1 MFGDI
6 GHGFLMMLSALA
18 FIMVEKKYPR
28 GFGEEVRIS
37 QRSIWSHMLI
47 RSLLQQITDTFF
59 FGRYIIFLM
68 GIFAMYT
75 GFIYNDIFSLNL
87 PVFASGWRWPS
98 SIEPGQLVEA
108 ISTGRTYAFGLD
120 PAWHGADNA
129 LIFTNSLKMKM
140 SIIFGVCHVS
150 LDH

>member
-1 MFGDI
+1 
-6 GHGFLMMLSALA
+6 
-18 FIMVEKKYPR
+18 
-28 GFGEEVRIS
+28 
-37 QRSIWSHMLI
+37 
-47 RSLLQQITDTFF
+47 
-59 FGRYIIFLM
+59 M

-150 LDH
+150 PGNWNHPQSLANASDSLDVVRNLLASSEPPTLQE